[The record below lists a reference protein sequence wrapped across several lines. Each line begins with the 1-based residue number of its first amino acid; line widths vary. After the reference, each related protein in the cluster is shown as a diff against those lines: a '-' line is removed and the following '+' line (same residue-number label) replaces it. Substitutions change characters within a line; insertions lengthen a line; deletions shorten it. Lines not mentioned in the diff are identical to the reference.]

1 MDNKISQEVLLQFE
15 AQFDGNR
22 SYKTAMNAVTKNGG
36 NESAMN
42 YRAAASLPPSSV
54 LACR

>member
-1 MDNKISQEVLLQFE
+1 MDNKISQEDLLQFE